1 LLIAALAGITEV
13 SFAKIVDGENGITF
27 RPRGSLERCFARA
40 RRFVSNWTWPD
51 DTGHIWEAL
60 SPHLSCI
67 HKQLKM
73 KASIEE
79 TSVEV

>member
-1 LLIAALAGITEV
+1 MAFRTCVCSDPFLIAAT
-13 SFAKIVDGENGITF
+13 D
-27 RPRGSLERCFARA
+27 
-40 RRFVSNWTWPD
+40 WTWPD

-73 KASIEE
+73 KASLEE
-79 TSVEV
+79 TYVEV